1 MLSLGFPLPGHTTY
15 HSLNAGKERRPLIE
29 FAIES
34 VKALQKREHRQAKGS
49 QARRLNAGQGD
60 DERAN
65 ANGRGSRMLDDFVL
79 MSHC

>member
-1 MLSLGFPLPGHTTY
+1 M
-15 HSLNAGKERRPLIE
+15 IE

-60 DERAN
+60 DERAC
-65 ANGRGSRMLDDFVL
+65 ANG
-79 MSHC
+79 